1 MEIHDWST
9 IFAGGFHH
17 FHQAWA
23 LEISK
28 ALNDGV
34 LPDGYYAAM
43 VQITGGP
50 EPDVVTLEA
59 RSADWGANEGIGD
72 GGGSVGLAVA
82 KEPPKVSYT
91 CETDEERYVR
101 KADRIAIHHVSDDET
116 IAIIEIVSPGNKS
129 SERTYRSF
137 REKLDGLADSGVH
150 LLVIDLFGPTT
161 RDPEGF
167 PRAFWGSDGNGR
179 IPAVSSDKPFSLSAF
194 QTDRTLTGYF
204 EILGVGDELVPMPL
218 FLTSQRYIYVPLSET
233 YAAAWEGVPA
243 QWKKI
248 VEGESA

>member
-1 MEIHDWST
+1 MPIHDWNR

-17 FHQAWA
+17 FHQLWTP
-23 LEISK
+23 EISK
-28 ALNDGV
+28 ALNGCV
-34 LPDGYYAAM
+34 LPEGFYAAIEQ
-43 VQITGGP
+43 VTGGP

-59 RSADWGANEGIGD
+59 RSADWDAHEGSGTSD
-72 GGGSVGLAVA
+72 GPAGLAVA
-82 KEPPKVSYT
+82 EQPPKVTYT
-91 CETDEERYVR
+91 CETDEERYVK
-101 KADRIAIHHVSDDET
+101 KADRIAVRHVSDDET
-116 IAIIEIVSPGNKS
+116 VAIIEIVSPGNKS

-218 FLTSQRYIYVPLSET
+218 FLTSQRYVYVPLAET